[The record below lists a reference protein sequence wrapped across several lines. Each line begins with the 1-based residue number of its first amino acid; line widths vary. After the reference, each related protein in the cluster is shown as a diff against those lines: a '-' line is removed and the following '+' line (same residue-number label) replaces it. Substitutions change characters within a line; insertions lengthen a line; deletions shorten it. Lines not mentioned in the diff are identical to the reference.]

1 MKTNSRL
8 SRKLQLA
15 FGAAILVLLVV
26 GAISYR
32 GIVESTESDLWV
44 RHTHGVLEKLQ
55 DLLAAMQT
63 VESNLRGYLLTG
75 DESFLEVYRAAIAK
89 TEEDQTIVRNLTVD
103 NAGQQRRLDALATRT
118 SRQLQIAEQVLNF
131 RRTNGLEA
139 ATDAVREGSGKHI
152 MDGLQGLVGQM
163 QDEELRLLVL
173 READAKRRSAQT
185 KIVLIV
191 GSLLGL
197 LITILAGWSVRRDNS
212 ESKDSSAKYR
222 GLLEAAPDAM
232 VVVNQGGEIVLLN
245 VQAEQQFG
253 YSRDELL
260 GQKVKNIIPKGF
272 AERLI
277 ADGTRSAAEALAQ
290 QIGTGIE
297 LVARRKDGSEFPI
310 EIMLSPLESAEGIL
324 VTAAIR
330 DITVRRT
337 AEKHLGQMEG
347 KYRGLLEA
355 APDAM
360 VVVNQ
365 GGELVLL
372 NVQAE
377 KQFGYSRDELLGVEV
392 KNIIPNGFAERLIA
406 DGTRTAAEA
415 LAQQIGTGI
424 ELTARRKNGTE
435 FPIEIMLSPLES
447 AEGTL
452 VTAAIRDIS
461 VRKAAE
467 RHLAQMEGRYRG
479 LLEAAPDA
487 MVVVNQRGQIV
498 LLNVQA
504 EKQFGYRRDELVGQ
518 KVKNIIPE
526 GFAERLLADGTR
538 SAAEAL
544 AQQIGTGIELIARRK
559 NGSEFPIEIMLSPLE
574 SAEGTLVTAAIRDI
588 SVRKA
593 AERHLAQMEGR
604 YRGLLEAAPDA
615 MVVVNQTGEIVLLN
629 VRAEKEF
636 GYSRDELVGQKVKNI
651 IPEGFAERLIADG
664 TRSAAEALAQQ
675 IGTGIE
681 LIARRKNGSEFP
693 IEIMLS
699 PLESAEGTLVTAA
712 IRDISVRKAAERHL
726 AQMEGRYRGLLEAAP
741 DAMVVVNQRG
751 QIVLLNV
758 QAEKQ
763 FGYRRDELV
772 GQKVKNII
780 PEGFAE
786 RLLADGTRSAAE
798 ALAQQIGTGIELI
811 ALRKNGSEFPI
822 EIMLSP
828 LESAEGTLVT
838 AAIRDI
844 SVRRAAE
851 KHLAQME
858 GRYRGL
864 LEAAP
869 DAMVVVNQ
877 GGAIVLLNV
886 QAEKQFGYSRDE
898 LIGQKVKNI
907 IPEGFAER
915 LVADAL
921 RSVEEALAQQIGTGI
936 ELTGRRKDQS
946 EFPIE
951 IMLSPLESTEGILVT
966 AAVRDITTRKK
977 AEADLL
983 NKVEELNRSNEEL
996 GQFAYI
1002 ASHDLQE
1009 PLRMVASYTQ
1019 LLSKRYKGKLDSDAD
1034 EFIAFAVDG
1043 ASRMQRL
1050 ILDLLAY
1057 SRVGT
1062 KGKDLLEISSEE
1074 TLQQALINLRGAIA
1088 ESGALVTH
1096 DRLPQVLADE
1106 MQLVQLFQNL
1116 VGNAIKYQNRGIPKV
1131 HISAARNGGM
1141 KWMFSVKDNGLGID
1155 SQYFERIFGMFQRLH
1170 KREEFAGTGIGLA
1183 ICKKIVERHGGTI
1196 SVESQPGQGSTF
1208 RFALTG
1214 S

>member
-89 TEEDQTIVRNLTVD
+89 TEEDQTIVRNLTAD

-310 EIMLSPLESAEGIL
+310 EIMLSPLESAEGVL

-518 KVKNIIPE
+518 KVK
-526 GFAERLLADGTR
+526 
-538 SAAEAL
+538 
-544 AQQIGTGIELIARRK
+544 
-559 NGSEFPIEIMLSPLE
+559 
-574 SAEGTLVTAAIRDI
+574 
-588 SVRKA
+588 
-593 AERHLAQMEGR
+593 
-604 YRGLLEAAPDA
+604 
-615 MVVVNQTGEIVLLN
+615 
-629 VRAEKEF
+629 
-636 GYSRDELVGQKVKNI
+636 
-651 IPEGFAERLIADG
+651 
-664 TRSAAEALAQQ
+664 
-675 IGTGIE
+675 
-681 LIARRKNGSEFP
+681 
-693 IEIMLS
+693 
-699 PLESAEGTLVTAA
+699 
-712 IRDISVRKAAERHL
+712 
-726 AQMEGRYRGLLEAAP
+726 
-741 DAMVVVNQRG
+741 
-751 QIVLLNV
+751 
-758 QAEKQ
+758 
-763 FGYRRDELV
+763 
-772 GQKVKNII
+772 
-780 PEGFAE
+780 
-786 RLLADGTRSAAE
+786 
-798 ALAQQIGTGIELI
+798 
-811 ALRKNGSEFPI
+811 
-822 EIMLSP
+822 
-828 LESAEGTLVT
+828 
-838 AAIRDI
+838 
-844 SVRRAAE
+844 
-851 KHLAQME
+851 
-858 GRYRGL
+858 
-864 LEAAP
+864 
-869 DAMVVVNQ
+869 
-877 GGAIVLLNV
+877 
-886 QAEKQFGYSRDE
+886 
-898 LIGQKVKNI
+898 
-907 IPEGFAER
+907 
-915 LVADAL
+915 
-921 RSVEEALAQQIGTGI
+921 
-936 ELTGRRKDQS
+936 
-946 EFPIE
+946 
-951 IMLSPLESTEGILVT
+951 
-966 AAVRDITTRKK
+966 
-977 AEADLL
+977 
-983 NKVEELNRSNEEL
+983 
-996 GQFAYI
+996 
-1002 ASHDLQE
+1002 
-1009 PLRMVASYTQ
+1009 
-1019 LLSKRYKGKLDSDAD
+1019 
-1034 EFIAFAVDG
+1034 
-1043 ASRMQRL
+1043 
-1050 ILDLLAY
+1050 
-1057 SRVGT
+1057 
-1062 KGKDLLEISSEE
+1062 
-1074 TLQQALINLRGAIA
+1074 
-1088 ESGALVTH
+1088 
-1096 DRLPQVLADE
+1096 
-1106 MQLVQLFQNL
+1106 
-1116 VGNAIKYQNRGIPKV
+1116 
-1131 HISAARNGGM
+1131 
-1141 KWMFSVKDNGLGID
+1141 
-1155 SQYFERIFGMFQRLH
+1155 
-1170 KREEFAGTGIGLA
+1170 
-1183 ICKKIVERHGGTI
+1183 
-1196 SVESQPGQGSTF
+1196 
-1208 RFALTG
+1208 
-1214 S
+1214 